1 MDWQWNQKCK
11 KYIQLDK
18 WKNDKK
24 DKKLTE
30 WKYKNTIK

>member
-24 DKKLTE
+24 DKSWLNG
-30 WKYKNTIK
+30 NTKIL